1 MSDSDPQTPSPPSPS
16 GDPSSGDE
24 GRGQSKGSGGGRGGG
39 REQKPSSNLFWFL
52 MIVGAIAAIVFSVF
66 NQAGS
71 SDELTFSEFV
81 GELERTDANTGDPVG
96 RFNRSNVYE
105 LIIGV
110 DAIRFQDKAKPEDKP
125 DPSDTKFF
133 EVPFLKPAESDV
145 ERPARSP
152 TATRDRRQRGSRC

>member
-1 MSDSDPQTPSPPSPS
+1 MSDSDPQTPSPRSPS
-16 GDPSSGDE
+16 DDPSSGDE
-24 GRGQSKGSGGGRGGG
+24 GRGQSEGSGGGRGG
-39 REQKPSSNLFWFL
+39 EQKPSSNLFWFL

-81 GELERTDANTGDPVG
+81 GELERTDANTGEPVG

-125 DPSDTKFF
+125 
-133 EVPFLKPAESDV
+133 
-145 ERPARSP
+145 RSTLILAGGGNP
-152 TATRDRRQRGSRC
+152 GGLGMF